1 MWWHIQS
8 IPALCGDTALFQI
21 YLSQI
26 FFLWI
31 GDITFCFL
39 LNVITL
45 FNLNWWNWLLI
56 TKSQQLKKKMLCIYA
71 ENSSVWKNIREFR
84 VTMVITCNLLTY
96 ISYCFIKIKILNW
109 IARSKNLQLVGEKWP
124 NLPNKFIYMGM
135 TYRYSVIGIIGLR
148 HEVSIFTGR
157 CSLIAHHRQCLSA
170 GRRFQQPCCI
180 ICFKFLILRESM
192 IYYQIART

>member
-1 MWWHIQS
+1 MGIRHY
-8 IPALCGDTALFQI
+8 FRFI
-21 YLSQI
+21 YLR
-26 FFLWI
+26 FFSLDRWYHI
-31 GDITFCFL
+31 LFFIKCDYSLQFELMKLTFNNKITTIEKKNVMYTCRKQFCMEKYQR
-39 LNVITL
+39 V
-45 FNLNWWNWLLI
+45 
-56 TKSQQLKKKMLCIYA
+56 
-71 ENSSVWKNIREFR
+71 SSYYG
-84 VTMVITCNLLTY
+84 NLLTY

-135 TYRYSVIGIIGLR
+135 TNRYSVMGIIGLR

>member
-1 MWWHIQS
+1 MWWHVQS
-8 IPALCGDTALFQI
+8 IPVLCGDTALFQI

-31 GDITFCFL
+31 GDITFCFFFIKL
-39 LNVITL
+39 ITL
-45 FNLNWWNWLLI
+45 FNLKWWNWLLI
-56 TKSQQLKKKMLCIYA
+56 TKSQQLKKNVMYISQKQFCMEKYQRV
-71 ENSSVWKNIREFR
+71 SSYYG
-84 VTMVITCNLLTY
+84 NLLTY
-96 ISYCFIKIKILNW
+96 ISYCFIKIKILIW

-124 NLPNKFIYMGM
+124 NLPNKFIYLGM
-135 TYRYSVIGIIGLR
+135 TYRYSVMGIIGLR
-148 HEVSIFTGR
+148 HEVSIFT
-157 CSLIAHHRQCLSA
+157 SLIAHHRRCLSA